1 MPSILIVDDLVSIH
15 EMLEAVIEPT
25 GFSTAFATDGEKGL
39 ARYNAEKF
47 DLVLADIDMKPMDGI
62 TLLRNLKLFDPSAV
76 VTIMTAYASTDSA
89 IQALKYGAFDYLQ
102 KPFKVDELIKTLK
115 RALDFREATRNRV
128 SGVVQSVSGDAIE
141 NRIIGRSP
149 AIRRLVQQIHKLVET
164 RTPILLQGEIGSG
177 KASIAEVIHH
187 ARHSEEAALVR
198 IDCALNSD
206 EGFRAGLLGENGNGG
221 SWVGQAAGGTL
232 FLENIQS
239 LPEAFQAELVSVL
252 RGRTTEFGLIC
263 SATVDLEQLVAE
275 GRFNDELFFRV
286 AALPL
291 IVPPLRDRTED
302 IPLLIK
308 SLLTQCAN
316 PLFEGNQIEFTKD
329 ALHTM
334 TSYYWPGN
342 LAEFNQVV
350 SKVVASSES
359 RLISSRQLPMRLRD
373 LSDWPSLEDYV
384 SGQER
389 EYISMVLHT
398 CRNDVEQA
406 ARILKCDPEQIGAS
420 TSPASASS
428 GHS

>member
-1 MPSILIVDDLVSIH
+1 MPSILIVDDLISIH

-39 ARYNAEKF
+39 ARYKAEEF

-62 TLLRNLKLFDPSAV
+62 TLLRNLKIYDPAAV

-115 RALDFREATRNRV
+115 RAIEFREATRNRA
-128 SGVVQSVSGDAIE
+128 SGMTQSVSSDDIE
-141 NRIIGRSP
+141 GQIVGRSP
-149 AIRRLVQQIHKLVET
+149 PVRRLTQQIRKLVES
-164 RTPILLQGEIGSG
+164 RTPLLLQGEIGAG
-177 KASIAEVIHH
+177 KGPIAEVIHH
-187 ARHSEEAALVR
+187 TRNPEEAPLVR
-198 IDCALNSD
+198 IDCSLSSD
-206 EGFRAGLLGENGNGG
+206 EGFRAGLLGENGSGG
-221 SWVGQAAGGTL
+221 SWIGEARGGTL
-232 FLENIQS
+232 YLENIQS
-239 LPEAFQAELVSVL
+239 LPEAYQTELVSVL
-252 RGRTTEFGLIC
+252 RGRSAEFSLIC
-263 SATVDLEQLVAE
+263 SSTVDLEHLVDE

-308 SLLTQCAN
+308 SLLAKSAN
-316 PLFEGNQIEFTKD
+316 PLFDGNQIELTKD
-329 ALHTM
+329 AIQTM

-350 SKVVASSES
+350 SKVIASSES

-384 SGQER
+384 TGQEK
-389 EYISMVLHT
+389 EYASMVLHT

-406 ARILKCDPEQIGAS
+406 ARILQCDPARIS
-420 TSPASASS
+420 TVATRPA
-428 GHS
+428 